1 MKHKKQPRNTVSLP
15 YYSIM
20 LLMHFVSCAGC
31 AAMLTGVSARECIRQ
46 QRCMAAPPSGGAVAV

>member
-20 LLMHFVSCAGC
+20 LLMHFVSC